1 MRLQI
6 LRNSVCRMVTVA
18 ACAAAVAVC
27 AVSCADTGF
36 EGSEPIEA
44 FGSDEIV
51 IAVPELSVPTVSTRV
66 AIESDDNRT
75 GGSLSL
81 KWTENDAFGLW
92 ASGGENSSRHKNME
106 FRYHGDRKYPSGGM
120 VYFASYSVPVME
132 DDTYNYTAF
141 YPYQSDESKVDRAG
155 NRIVYEIPSVQSGR
169 YEGALDIMSATAEFG
184 EALTP
189 GFYQE
194 IGLNFRHETHILKIT
209 VPEGSNDFG
218 YDITRIRIEFPQP
231 VVGELSFDTQTG
243 EADYSGVTGS
253 FVDVKFDTPLNE
265 GDAFWVFVAPSTLDG
280 EVRFTAY
287 GGDNEKYQSEP
298 SIAAAGKFGNLQRAG
313 ITPVKLGIKEGFSVT
328 WFDYEIGDWSR
339 LGEQVDNINIKL
351 PDGLR
356 LADRSDEGGRKSVAI
371 DGEGKFRFSF
381 RTAELESA
389 AASGFDLAA
398 IFESEHALVAPYES
412 DRSKFV
418 ISAGGYEA
426 DGVNSYRIDYAPYL
440 FEEDFESI
448 SPFAINDTY
457 ISSGLNQTESGNVLN
472 ATSLTDNGL
481 DGWDGAKV
489 GVGSESGS
497 ENTAMRVGV
506 RIESWGRLSTTIHH
520 GRVDSAPMSR
530 LKDNMTA
537 PVKVS
542 FNYSLGIE
550 NNAFVPRFAYGYHT
564 VQNSINAGSGSSPAL
579 QGFGNNENLNIT
591 GSGGS
596 YALIG
601 DFVEYTIEECTK
613 EHRLAWEAYGDGSTS
628 ASNTNGWVYIDN
640 IKVSIVNE

>member
-1 MRLQI
+1 
-6 LRNSVCRMVTVA
+6 MVTVA
-18 ACAAAVAVC
+18 VCAAAVAVC

-36 EGSEPIEA
+36 EGSEPIET

-92 ASGGENSSRHKNME
+92 ASGGENSSWHKNME

-253 FVDVKFDTPLNE
+253 FVDVRFDTPLNE

-298 SIAAAGKFGNLQRAG
+298 SIAVAGQFGNLQRAG

-328 WFDYEIGDWSR
+328 WFDYDVDWSN
-339 LGEQVDNINIKL
+339 LGEPVETLHLTFANPSHHFVD
-351 PDGLR
+351 
-356 LADRSDEGGRKSVAI
+356 GGTSMDVVRDSE
-371 DGEGKFRFSF
+371 DGKFKFSL
-381 RTAELESA
+381 RTNELQSWSGVELVPVYESA
-389 AASGFDLAA
+389 HAMV
-398 IFESEHALVAPYES
+398 SEHAANILITDYTVDAHN
-412 DRSKFV
+412 DK
-418 ISAGGYEA
+418 SAKT
-426 DGVNSYRIDYAPYL
+426 PYL
-440 FEEDFESI
+440 FEEDFSTVNSFSSNDEYTGGTLTGDQSAVSFLNGWSGGRIGAQAGTSI
-448 SPFAINDTY
+448 RLACRR
-457 ISSGLNQTESGNVLN
+457 QT
-472 ATSLTDNGL
+472 
-481 DGWDGAKV
+481 
-489 GVGSESGS
+489 
-497 ENTAMRVGV
+497 
-506 RIESWGRLSTTIHH
+506 SWGYAARA
-520 GRVDSAPMSR
+520 DSAPMSA
-530 LKDNMTA
+530 LKEGASVRVSVWFDCGMNQQNGGLWSSDVSQTCYMGSVDS
-537 PVKVS
+537 PQS
-542 FNYSLGIE
+542 FN
-550 NNAFVPRFAYGYHT
+550 
-564 VQNSINAGSGSSPAL
+564 SGATNGTFNDEFTIKES
-579 QGFGNNENLNIT
+579 T
-591 GSGGS
+591 GSWTS
-596 YALIG
+596 VPNTKNYKIA
-601 DFVEYTIEECTK
+601 ECTNAT
-613 EHRLAWEAYGDGSTS
+613 RLSWRTMPENMAGANN
-628 ASNTNGWVYIDN
+628 NTCWLYIDN